1 MFGKVNAPIVEEEF
15 NAVTVTLKN
24 RNYAEILRLK
34 TRKEKLWSKPQ
45 KRKIARLNNLWL
57 GEWTYS
63 PEILF
68 FTAFQKSIL

>member
-34 TRKEKLWSKPQ
+34 TRKEKL
-45 KRKIARLNNLWL
+45 
-57 GEWTYS
+57 
-63 PEILF
+63 
-68 FTAFQKSIL
+68 